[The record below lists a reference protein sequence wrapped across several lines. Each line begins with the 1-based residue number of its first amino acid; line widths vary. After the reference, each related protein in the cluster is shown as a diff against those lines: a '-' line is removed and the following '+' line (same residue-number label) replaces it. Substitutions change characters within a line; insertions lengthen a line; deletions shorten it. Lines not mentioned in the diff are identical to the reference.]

1 MFKNHLPTC
10 LAISICLFSSC
21 ISRLSRPAITGTI
34 LDYQNK
40 PVVGCKVG
48 EAFTDANGKFYLK
61 EIRYNK
67 FFIPEIFTMEA
78 PPLHISEDIKK
89 EGFLSYTIEGHNA
102 FGGGQ
107 GKGAATSID
116 TIYLKRVNEIIKPE
130 DYIYANWIFTTNK
143 NLDTLYGTNAN
154 FRLQNSVTNNRD
166 FVEKVQYG
174 LTYRFNATKKPDSTW
189 SAESYDLKTTYS
201 VLLKTNSTYS
211 GKKVREYKNPW
222 KHRMEYDR
230 TYREP
235 YIIPSD
241 SINTKGTFSFLKD
254 KIIFDGNFNKA
265 KNNYKIDSIDRDII
279 ILTRIN
285 TD

>member
-1 MFKNHLPTC
+1 MLKDLLITFLALSTC
-10 LAISICLFSSC
+10 FLSSC
-21 ISRLSRPAITGTI
+21 ISRLSGPAITGTI

-48 EAFTDANGKFYLK
+48 ETVTDKNGKFYLK

-67 FFIPEIFTMEA
+67 FFIPEIFMMEA

-89 EGFLSYTIEGHNA
+89 EGFLSYTIEGHNP

-107 GKGAATSID
+107 EKGATSSID
-116 TIYLKRVNEIIKPE
+116 TIYLKRVNEVIKPE
-130 DYIYANWIFTTNK
+130 DYIYTNWTFAANK

-154 FRLQNSVTNNRD
+154 FRLQNSVTNNKA

-174 LTYRFNATKKPDSTW
+174 LIYKFKATKKADSTW

-201 VLLKTNSTYS
+201 LSLKTNGTYT
-211 GKKVREYKNPW
+211 GKKVREYQNPW

-230 TYREP
+230 TYRES
-235 YIIPSD
+235 YTIPSD

-254 KIIFDGNFNKA
+254 QVIFDSIFNKA
-265 KNNYKIDSIDRDII
+265 KNSYKIDSIDRDVI
-279 ILTRIN
+279 ILIRKN
-285 TD
+285 SN